1 MIILAAIGMTAV
13 LVAIVGYTARRYQ
26 TVADLQ
32 ATWQVFQ
39 LSKNVSARQPITEA
53 HVKRIELPRRL
64 VTSSFVRDFSEVK
77 QRIAAADLPAGAYL
91 QRGMLIDPPT
101 VRPNQRAIT
110 ILVDAETGVA
120 GKVRPGDVVDIYAS
134 YQDQTQ
140 NGARNCSERVVA
152 NAVVLDSADPRVL
165 YGGNNNQDIKRV
177 VPVTFALQGSQSLN
191 LALNE
196 SFSTKIRLA
205 LIGEQGPVGLRMPK
219 ICAPPAGR

>member
-1 MIILAAIGMTAV
+1 MIILAAIGGMAV
-13 LVAIVGYTARRYQ
+13 LIATLSYTARRHQ

-53 HVKRIELPRRL
+53 HVKKVELPRRI
-64 VTSSFVRDFSEVK
+64 VTSTFVRDFSEVK
-77 QRIAAADLPAGAYL
+77 QRIAATDLPAGAYL
-91 QRGMLIDPPT
+91 QRGMLVDQPG

-134 YQDQTQ
+134 YQDRTE
-140 NGARNCSERVVA
+140 NGSRQCSERVVA
-152 NAVVLDSADPRVL
+152 NAVVLDSADPRNL
-165 YGGNNNQDIKRV
+165 YGGEGNQDVKQV
-177 VPVTFALQGSQSLN
+177 VPVTFALQSTQSLN

-205 LIGEQGPVGLRMPK
+205 LIGEQGPTPLRLPK
-219 ICAPPAGR
+219 LCAPPAGR